1 MNTST
6 PDNNG
11 YQPPSNGWVPPAPQS
26 PQNGNHG
33 GYKFFQSIRQSGF
46 FRSESR
52 WIGGVAGGLA
62 RRLNVD
68 PLVVRVVFI
77 LLGIVTTGFALLAYA
92 AAWALLPEERDGRI
106 HAEEAVRG
114 NFDGALIVIGLAA
127 LMGFGSLGSFFL
139 FAEALPGPL
148 VGLLWFA
155 FIAAVGY
162 AVYAIYNESQKKTGQ
177 NPPFAPPTPGF
188 SESGAP
194 QQPVPGVQ
202 HPESEQSISNLS
214 EEQQTTEFPSHND
227 EASSE
232 QSAAEATEQS
242 DSVDAA
248 DSDGSPAADTAIISV
263 PDVSH
268 QGGNMND
275 TQTIPNPD
283 STQPYAHGFTGG
295 GSDNYTGTAHGDWAH
310 DQSGWS
316 NNQADWSGNN
326 NWDGTRAAE
335 WTPPTPEPAK
345 PKGQFAIGFGLTLV
359 LAAILLGAVHFGYLE
374 QGSVALSLVVSI
386 AIILGGLMVIV
397 NGLRGRPSGGAGFFS
412 VMALITALFFGITG
426 VAGANF
432 KAQNF
437 TGISS
442 QSLTP
447 QSIAEIEGGFSFCVG
462 DLVLDLTQIPL
473 SEFAERDEPLDIE
486 ISGGVGEIRVVFPS
500 SIKFHSESS
509 LGAGEYTDPHQTKSS
524 RVVGSQSYSHES
536 SSGLTDA
543 PEVNVNISL
552 GLGNINISGVFD
564 TRTIPG
570 DEPANT
576 LSDNEEVEVNR

>member
-26 PQNGNHG
+26 PANGNHG

-155 FIAAVGY
+155 FMAAVGY

-177 NPPFAPPTPGF
+177 SPPFTPPTPSF
-188 SESGAP
+188 SEPGAR
-194 QQPVPGVQ
+194 QAPVTPEVQ
-202 HPESEQSISNLS
+202 HSGPEQSASNLS

-227 EASSE
+227 EV
-232 QSAAEATEQS
+232 SAEKSAVEPAEQS
-242 DSVDAA
+242 DTV
-248 DSDGSPAADTAIISV
+248 DSDDSSTDETTIIA
-263 PDVSH
+263 VSDAST
-268 QGGNMND
+268 QGGSMND
-275 TQTIPNPD
+275 TQTIPTPEGA
-283 STQPYAHGFTGG
+283 QPYAHGFTDS
-295 GSDNYTGTAHGDWAH
+295 GSDSYTGAAHGDWAH
-310 DQSGWS
+310 DPSGWS
-316 NNQADWSGNN
+316 NNHMNTSSTT
-326 NWDGTRAAE
+326 NWDGTRAAQ
-335 WTPPTPEPAK
+335 WTPPTPEPTK

-359 LAAILLGAVHFGYLE
+359 LAAILLGAVHFGYLQ

-397 NGLRGRPSGGAGFFS
+397 NGLRGRSSGGAGFFS

-447 QSIAEIEGGFSFCVG
+447 QSIAEIEGGFSFGVG
-462 DLVLDLTQIPL
+462 DLHLDLTEIPL
-473 SEFAERDEPLDIE
+473 SEFAERSEPLDID
-486 ISGGVGEIRVVFPS
+486 ISGGVGEITVVFPS
-500 SIKFHSESS
+500 TLKFHAESS
-509 LGAGEYTDPHQTKSS
+509 LGAGEYTDPYQHKSS
-524 RVVGSQSYSHES
+524 RVVGTQSYSQDS
-536 SSGLTDA
+536 SSTLTDP
-543 PEVNVNISL
+543 PEVNVNINL
-552 GLGNINISGVFD
+552 GLGNIDISGVSD
-564 TRTIPG
+564 SRTFPG
-570 DEPANT
+570 EDPTNILNGNT
-576 LSDNEEVEVNR
+576 ESEVNR

>member
-1 MNTST
+1 
-6 PDNNG
+6 
-11 YQPPSNGWVPPAPQS
+11 
-26 PQNGNHG
+26 
-33 GYKFFQSIRQSGF
+33 
-46 FRSESR
+46 
-52 WIGGVAGGLA
+52 
-62 RRLNVD
+62 
-68 PLVVRVVFI
+68 
-77 LLGIVTTGFALLAYA
+77 
-92 AAWALLPEERDGRI
+92 
-106 HAEEAVRG
+106 
-114 NFDGALIVIGLAA
+114 
-127 LMGFGSLGSFFL
+127 
-139 FAEALPGPL
+139 
-148 VGLLWFA
+148 
-155 FIAAVGY
+155 
-162 AVYAIYNESQKKTGQ
+162 
-177 NPPFAPPTPGF
+177 
-188 SESGAP
+188 
-194 QQPVPGVQ
+194 
-202 HPESEQSISNLS
+202 
-214 EEQQTTEFPSHND
+214 
-227 EASSE
+227 
-232 QSAAEATEQS
+232 
-242 DSVDAA
+242 
-248 DSDGSPAADTAIISV
+248 
-263 PDVSH
+263 
-268 QGGNMND
+268 MND

-447 QSIAEIEGGFSFCVG
+447 QSIAEIEGGFSFGVG

-473 SEFAERDEPLDIE
+473 SEFAERDEPLEEFARRRRVHRPAPDQE
-486 ISGGVGEIRVVFPS
+486 QSRGWQPELQPREQFRPDRRPRGQRQHQPRSG
-500 SIKFHSESS
+500 K
-509 LGAGEYTDPHQTKSS
+509 HQHQW
-524 RVVGSQSYSHES
+524 R
-536 SSGLTDA
+536 
-543 PEVNVNISL
+543 I
-552 GLGNINISGVFD
+552 
-564 TRTIPG
+564 
-570 DEPANT
+570 
-576 LSDNEEVEVNR
+576 